1 MPCNKPSIF
10 LAALFAVALGFLAI
24 APIVHA
30 APTEQVLYSF
40 AGGTSPGVPSPGL
53 VFDSSGNLYG
63 TAQGGDAQNS
73 GVVFELSPTQ
83 DGSWKSTILY
93 RFAGG
98 EDGAHPAAG
107 LIFDKA
113 GNLYGTTQAGGR
125 GKQSEGTVFKLSPSE
140 NGTWTETVLY
150 RFTGGA
156 SDGAEPKADLIF
168 DTKGNLYGTTPYGG
182 IGCEPTGCGTVFEL
196 TPQTDGTWKET
207 LLHLFAGGDNDGAS
221 PWAKV
226 TLDAAG
232 NLYGT
237 TVYGAYRSACNY
249 SSGCGAVFELTP
261 NAHGKWNEKLL
272 YAFAGARGSDPEG
285 GLILDSAGNLY
296 GTTTGGG
303 EFRGGTAFELIHGA
317 WTHKILH
324 SFHFNHKHYHKDGD
338 EPSATLV
345 MDQSGNLYG
354 TTVSGGAYGPFGIV
368 FELTLTNGQW
378 TETVLHSFDNN
389 GEDGLVPYSNLV
401 LDSAGNLYGTTSGG
415 GTGGY
420 GTVFEV
426 TP

>member
-1 MPCNKPSIF
+1 MPSNKPSIF
-10 LAALFAVALGFLAI
+10 LAASFAVALGFLAI

-40 AGGTSPGVPSPGL
+40 AGGNSPGLPSPGL

-63 TAQGGDAQNS
+63 TAQGGDAS

-83 DGSWKSTILY
+83 DGSWKNTILY

-98 EDGAHPAAG
+98 EDGADPAAG
-107 LIFDKA
+107 LIFDNA
-113 GNLYGTTQAGGR
+113 GNLYGTTQGGGR

-140 NGTWTETVLY
+140 SGTWTETVLH

-156 SDGAEPKADLIF
+156 SDGAQPKADLIF
-168 DTKGNLYGTTPYGG
+168 DAKGNLYGTTSYGG
-182 IGCEPTGCGTVFEL
+182 TGCDCGTVFKL
-196 TPQTDGTWKET
+196 TPQADGKWKET
-207 LLHLFAGGDNDGAS
+207 LLHLFAGGDRDGAS

-226 TLDAAG
+226 TFDAAG

-237 TVYGAYRSACNY
+237 TVYGGYRNGCNDP
-249 SSGCGAVFELTP
+249 SGCGTVFELTP
-261 NAHGKWNEKLL
+261 NAHGKWNEKVL
-272 YAFAGARGSDPEG
+272 YAFAGARGFDPEA

-303 EFRGGTAFELIHGA
+303 EFRAGTVFELIHGS
-317 WTHKILH
+317 WTHRILH
-324 SFHFNHKHYHKDGD
+324 SFEFNLKHYHKDGD

-354 TTVSGGAYGPFGIV
+354 TTVSGGAYGPYGIV
-368 FELTLTNGQW
+368 FELTLTHGQW

-389 GEDGLVPYSNLV
+389 GEDGLAPYSNLV

-415 GTGGY
+415 GTGRY